1 MQVYVVIASINQLE
15 NLKNIAHIVA
25 SHTVKVLVIDEGDA
39 KIRKENAKILS
50 SVPFEFYGPKER
62 EQWFKD
68 KFGQAFA
75 KYLEIIPQRCH
86 AETSFG
92 FLRAYEDQA
101 DVTLEID
108 DDVYVSDSF
117 LKEHLDNL
125 SSSSGVNVNS
135 HAKWYNTIDN
145 LQLTTSQRIFPRGH
159 PYSPMCRD
167 ENYAWTREGG
177 KCVLNMGLW
186 NGQPDLDA
194 LTILYQG
201 GLDGRCKMESKGC
214 KREKIVLAR
223 GTYFAICSMNTAFV
237 TKIVPSFYQLY
248 MNFLRVDR
256 FDDIWSGVFLKRVAD
271 RVGDALCL
279 GKPVGLHLKRP
290 RNTFKDLKSEI
301 NGLDMNEQIW
311 RICEEAELS
320 AKTYADC
327 YLELADYIEKNM
339 KKLFTTPMQMDF
351 WHAQTERMRR
361 WVEVTDKIS

>member
-1 MQVYVVIASINQLE
+1 MQVYVVIASINRLE
-15 NLKNIAHIVA
+15 NLKNLEDIIADYTI
-25 SHTVKVLVIDEGDA
+25 KVLVIDEGDA
-39 KIRKENAKILS
+39 KIRRENAKILS

-68 KFGQAFA
+68 KFGQAFP

-101 DVTLEID
+101 EVTLEID
-108 DDVYVSDSF
+108 DDVYISNGF

-125 SSSSGVNVNS
+125 SNSSGVTVSSSG
-135 HAKWYNTIDN
+135 KWYNTIDN
-145 LQLTTSQRIFPRGH
+145 LQLSTNQRVFPRGH
-159 PYSPMCRD
+159 PYSPMCRN

-177 KCVLNMGLW
+177 RCVLNMGLW
-186 NGQPDLDA
+186 SGQPDLDA
-194 LTILYQG
+194 LTILYHG

-214 KREKIVLAR
+214 KKEKIVLAR
-223 GTYFAICSMNTAFV
+223 GTYFAVCSMNTAFF

-248 MNFLRVDR
+248 MNFLGVDR

-271 RVGDALCL
+271 CVGDALCL
-279 GKPVGLHLKRP
+279 GEPVGLHLKRS

-301 NGLDMNEQIW
+301 NGLDMNEQVW
-311 RICEEAELS
+311 RMCEEAELS

-327 YLELADYIEKNM
+327 YLELADYIEKNV
-339 KKLFTTPMQMDF
+339 KKLSASPVQMDF
-351 WHAQTERMRR
+351 WHAQTERMRK